1 MTLRTIIPFP
11 PFSVKGSGT
20 RLLGS
25 GATGSGL
32 PAPTE
37 LQSRLPGGAA
47 VREILRPTVLGAP
60 GSQPRLAHQLLD
72 RKCQQH
78 ASHRI
83 QSSPT
88 RKMLQV
94 YAKGKRKSE
103 GGFHPPDIQAA
114 GNDPSSAGGNRLA
127 STEWRAGL
135 CCSASLVQSSPPSD
149 LHLYR
154 SLKSSIQNRTSFTG
168 KDPGLPQPRT
178 ATPNGQSPSHLTSL

>member
-11 PFSVKGSGT
+11 LFSIKGSGT

-94 YAKGKRKSE
+94 YAKGKRKCE
-103 GGFHPPDIQAA
+103 GVSIPLTSKQLVTTLHLLEGTDWPALSGGRSRAAQPPWLE
-114 GNDPSSAGGNRLA
+114 LA
-127 STEWRAGL
+127 SQGQEVT
-135 CCSASLVQSSPPSD
+135 LVQSSPPSD

-154 SLKSSIQNRTSFTG
+154 SLEKFYT
-168 KDPGLPQPRT
+168 K
-178 ATPNGQSPSHLTSL
+178 